1 MSEKK
6 SERKRNTYIVS
17 YDMANGGEYQ
27 ELFDEIKSYGYW
39 AHINNST
46 FAIRTT
52 QTAFEIRD
60 HLFSFMPSGSRLF
73 VIKSGHFAAWS
84 NVICSNEWLKNY
96 L

>member
-1 MSEKK
+1 MNEK
-6 SERKRNTYIVS
+6 KRNTYIIS

-39 AHINNST
+39 ARINNST

-52 QTAFEIRD
+52 QTVSEVRD
-60 HLFSFMPSGSRLF
+60 HLLGVLPRGSRLF
-73 VIKSGHFAAWS
+73 VIKSGHTAAWS
-84 NVICSNEWLKNY
+84 NVVCSNEWLKNY